1 MSAIKVIGLVL
12 LAVILILVG
21 IYYVTAAKQEQ
32 ELRNAE
38 FEEHRQMERRAG
50 EEQLYASELR
60 LIRLKIGPVAEATWR
75 AKENDV
81 VNCIMTG
88 EHDER
93 CKKLMWDWRMLI
105 KQISK

>member
-1 MSAIKVIGLVL
+1 M
-12 LAVILILVG
+12 AVILILAG
-21 IYYVTAAKQEQ
+21 IYYVIDTKQEQ
-32 ELRNAE
+32 ELRRAE
-38 FEEHRQMERRAG
+38 FEEHKQMERRAG

-60 LIRLKIGPVAEATWR
+60 LIRLKVGPVEEATWR
-75 AKENDV
+75 ARENDV
-81 VNCIMTG
+81 VNCIMAG